1 MKTCDDCHTLP
12 GCGWC
17 DDGSETGLGQCME
30 GGDDGPFTKPT
41 NASLNQCPINRW
53 YFIECPGTLIEM
65 DSFFLFQN
73 IHVLVATG
81 LIVQACP
88 QS

>member
-1 MKTCDDCHTLP
+1 MSCSGKKTCDDCHTLP

-53 YFIECPGTLIEM
+53 YFIECPGTLKEVN
-65 DSFFLFQN
+65 SFAYCFKAYQ
-73 IHVLVATG
+73 
-81 LIVQACP
+81 
-88 QS
+88 